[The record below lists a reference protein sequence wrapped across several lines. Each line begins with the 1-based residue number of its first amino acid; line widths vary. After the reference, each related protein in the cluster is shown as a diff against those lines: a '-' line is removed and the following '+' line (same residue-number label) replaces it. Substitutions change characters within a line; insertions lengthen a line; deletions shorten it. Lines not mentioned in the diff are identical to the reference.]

1 MKVLILAGGLGT
13 RLSEETQVIPK
24 PMVEIGDRPILWHI
38 MKMYSH
44 HGFTEFVLLL
54 GYRGSRIRNYF
65 VNYLVQSSDVTLDL
79 RENSVEIHENRSE
92 PWKVT
97 LLDTGLEAMTGARIR
112 RARSFVGDQR
122 FMLTYGDG
130 VSDVNLRDVLDFH
143 LRHGRAATMTVIQP
157 EGRFGSI
164 SMRPD
169 GLIGHFQ
176 EKPAGEGGWV
186 NGGFFVCEPE
196 VFDYIDDEESTI
208 FERSPLE
215 RLAGDERLVAYR
227 HAGFWR
233 CMDTLHD
240 KAALNELWNAGCA
253 PWRTWGGTP

>member
-44 HGFTEFVLLL
+44 YGFTEFVLLL
-54 GYRGSRIRNYF
+54 GYRGNRIRAF
-65 VNYLVQSSDVTLDL
+65 FADYLMQSSDLTLDL
-79 RENSVEIHENRSE
+79 SDNSVEIHKNRAE

-112 RARSFVGDQR
+112 RARPFVGDER

-130 VSDVNLRDVLDFH
+130 VSDVNLRAVLDFH
-143 LRHGRAATMTVIQP
+143 LSHGRAATMTVIQP

-169 GLIGHFQ
+169 GLVGHFR
-176 EKPAGEGGWV
+176 EKPAAESGWV

-196 VFDYIDDEESTI
+196 VFDYIDDEDSTV
-208 FERSPLE
+208 FERAPLE
-215 RLAGDERLVAYR
+215 HLADDERLVAYR
-227 HAGFWR
+227 HHGFWE

-240 KAALNELWNAGCA
+240 KARLNELWQSGRA
-253 PWRTWGGTP
+253 PWRAWGQP